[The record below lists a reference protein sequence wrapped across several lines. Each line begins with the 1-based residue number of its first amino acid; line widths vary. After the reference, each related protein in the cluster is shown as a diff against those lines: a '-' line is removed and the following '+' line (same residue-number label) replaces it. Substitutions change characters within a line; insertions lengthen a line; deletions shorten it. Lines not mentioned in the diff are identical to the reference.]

1 MKTIVEIHALQNFA
15 PSNLNRDDTGAPKD
29 ALFGGTRRARVSSQC
44 LKRAVRQ
51 HFDEI
56 GGTKGSGDRMMWPS
70 APNASWMP
78 SPSPWSKRGRKK
90 LKRQRKLAWHWRP

>member
-51 HFDEI
+51 HFTGLVEK
-56 GGTKGSGDRMMWPS
+56 TSVASTMWPS
-70 APNASWMP
+70 APSASWIP
-78 SPSPWSKRGRKK
+78 
-90 LKRQRKLAWHWRP
+90 

>member
-44 LKRAVRQ
+44 LKRSIRQ
-51 HFDEI
+51 HFARF
-56 GGTKGSGDRMMWPS
+56 GGTKSSGI
-70 APNASWMP
+70 
-78 SPSPWSKRGRKK
+78 G
-90 LKRQRKLAWHWRP
+90 